1 MFIPKSNFSLK
12 PCQLKGHLWYDAIML
27 NRKVLV
33 TTFIALLLILMTLQ
47 PLWSISALR
56 EGPLWDPFSSTQLLK
71 ERNFSRELS
80 LAEEEALKSLEIDLV
95 TVGRGDPLYVWF
107 GHTGLV
113 VVDKRVN
120 RSVMYDYGIF
130 SFGDDFYQTFA
141 MGRLNYQVWATSAIA
156 RYDQMVASER
166 SVTKLKLN
174 LDDSATIET
183 INFLNFNVLEENNT
197 YLYHHYRENC
207 STKIRDIIDKAVG
220 GQFKAWA
227 ISIEVP
233 YTLRQLV
240 MLHSAPSPLIDWLL
254 NFLQSG
260 TIDGSI
266 TLWEAMFL
274 PAVLERALLNF
285 EYLNSEGESVKIATD
300 YEVLNEEPLGVRPTT
315 RSEWKST
322 SLPTFLVALAVAL
335 LLRGLLY
342 LARRSKV
349 AKVAWGSLTFL
360 LYFVLGV
367 LSLLLLFM
375 VTISNHDVTYW
386 NENLLFATPWLVVM
400 AIQALIYLFSKTS
413 SLKHFK
419 RGNTFFVLLMVA
431 YIIVKVAFPTLLIQ
445 QNWPA
450 ILTFLPLF
458 VTNSLPTFKRRS

>member
-12 PCQLKGHLWYDAIML
+12 PCQLKGHLWYDAIMW

-33 TTFIALLLILMTLQ
+33 TIFIIFVLLQ
-47 PLWSISALR
+47 PLWSISNLR
-56 EGPLWDPFSSTQLLK
+56 EGPLWDPFSSTELLK
-71 ERNFSRELS
+71 ERNFFRELS
-80 LAEEEALKSLEIDLV
+80 QEEEEALKALEIDLV

-113 VVDKRVN
+113 VRDKRVD

-130 SFGDDFYQTFA
+130 SFDDGFYKTFA
-141 MGRLNYQVWATSAIA
+141 MGRLNYQVWATSALA
-156 RYDQMVASER
+156 RLNQAVSSER

-183 INFLNFNVLEENNT
+183 INFLNFNVKEENNT

-220 GQFKAWA
+220 GQFKGWA
-227 ISIEVP
+227 TSIESP

-260 TIDGSI
+260 EIDGPI

-274 PAVLERALLNF
+274 PAVLEKALLNF
-285 EYLNSEGESVKIATD
+285 EYLNSAGEMVKIASD

-322 SLPTFLVALAVAL
+322 TLPTFLVALAVAL
-335 LLRGLLY
+335 LLRGLLC
-342 LARRSKV
+342 LSRRSKV

-360 LYFVLGV
+360 IYLVLGI

-375 VTISNHDVTYW
+375 VSISNHDVTYW
-386 NENLLFATPWLVVM
+386 NENLIFATPWLVVM

-419 RGNTFFVLLMVA
+419 RGNTFFALLMVV
-431 YIIVKVAFPTLLIQ
+431 YIVLKMAFPTLLGQ

-458 VTNSLPTFKRRS
+458 VANSSLISKRRS